1 MRLERMKRFKT
12 ALPLTI
18 ATILFTLVFISP
30 AQASSNDCLEIRSIT
45 KTVEG
50 ESLDLTPTV
59 INNCPEGKIGDLK
72 AGSNTTG
79 YRLKEISL
87 EPNQERIY
95 QFRDFPVTRREIFEV
110 SVVSSHTGDP
120 LTQVREIDVEPEP
133 TLENGDR
140 NLLITFLLNN
150 IAIIVGI
157 VIITIIAII
166 LITPFIYHRKGNKPF
181 ESEITLED
189 LK

>member
-1 MRLERMKRFKT
+1 MNLERIKKLKII
-12 ALPLTI
+12 LPLTI
-18 ATILFTLVFISP
+18 ITILPLVAFPSP
-30 AQASSNDCLEIRSIT
+30 AQASNNHCLEIISI
-45 KTVEG
+45 KNTVTG
-50 ESLDLTPTV
+50 ESLDLAPTV
-59 INNCPEGKIGDLK
+59 VNNCPEGKIGDLK

-87 EPNQERIY
+87 EPNQERTY

>member
-1 MRLERMKRFKT
+1 MRLERLKT
-12 ALPLTI
+12 LKTTLPLTI
-18 ATILFTLVFISP
+18 ATILFILTFISP
-30 AQASSNDCLEIRSIT
+30 AQASNNDCLEIISIT
-45 KTVEG
+45 KTVSG
-50 ESLDLTPTV
+50 GSLDIAPIVVNT
-59 INNCPEGKIGDLK
+59 CPEGKIADLK

-79 YRLKEISL
+79 YRLKDISL
-87 EPNQERIY
+87 EPNEERAY
-95 QFRDFPVTRREIFEV
+95 QFRDLPLKHRETFEV
-110 SVVSSHTGDP
+110 SIVSQHTGEP
-120 LTQVREIDVEPEP
+120 LTEVRKIDVVPEP
-133 TLENGDR
+133 TLEEGDR
-140 NLLITFLLNN
+140 NLLVIFLLNN